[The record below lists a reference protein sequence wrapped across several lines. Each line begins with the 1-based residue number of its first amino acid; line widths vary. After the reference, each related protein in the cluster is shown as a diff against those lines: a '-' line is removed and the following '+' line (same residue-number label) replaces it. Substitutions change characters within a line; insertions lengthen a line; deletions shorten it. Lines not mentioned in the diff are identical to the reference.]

1 MSRKADLVEYQCLM
15 PLCNVP
21 LIEYTLEVLAVA
33 DVAEVFVVCTSHIDQ
48 IKEYFEQV
56 ASIFTMVSVPA

>member
-1 MSRKADLVEYQCLM
+1 M